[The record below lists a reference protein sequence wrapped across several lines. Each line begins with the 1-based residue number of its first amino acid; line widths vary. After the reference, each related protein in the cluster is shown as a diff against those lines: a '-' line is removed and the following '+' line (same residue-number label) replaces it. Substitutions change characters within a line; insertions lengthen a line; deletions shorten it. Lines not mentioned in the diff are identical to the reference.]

1 MNEVTK
7 YENQEMKLIQKNLDS
22 FDLFKNEID
31 IKSHN
36 IFEISDPFEHSLSS
50 IIENNLSF
58 NISNLF
64 DTGGNTLLALA
75 SKNLNPNTK
84 VIDTNNATMYEI
96 DFDSLTSDT
105 KNKLLDGTFK
115 MGESRKVE
123 GNLRAVIVDSTNNKR
138 IEDLTLKE
146 VENKKS
152 SYISENLITQAQLKQ
167 IYNLL
172 LDIKESQDYQIKW
185 NRNNSILAPFFQLG
199 QKL

>member
-64 DTGGNTLLALA
+64 DTGGNTLFALA

-123 GNLRAVIVDSTNNKR
+123 GNLRAVIVFNFKR
-138 IEDLTLKE
+138 
-146 VENKKS
+146 S
-152 SYISENLITQAQLKQ
+152 
-167 IYNLL
+167 
-172 LDIKESQDYQIKW
+172 
-185 NRNNSILAPFFQLG
+185 
-199 QKL
+199 